1 MRHGLGVRRG
11 LCSASE
17 RVRVLIVGGG
27 PVGLYASSLLSS
39 YGVPSLLIDKQAAPS
54 PHPRAHMINA
64 RSMELLRQLGVEDEV
79 RSLTPPL
86 SEWSHFVY
94 TSSLHSAPI
103 ASQDHTATPEWRR
116 LLSCSSSLPAHL
128 SQPKLEAVLRAEAAR
143 RGGRMLDST
152 PLLSLKP
159 HATGVQAV
167 LGGEGGGRGV
177 EADHVLACDGAHSH
191 VRSLLGLELR
201 GPPTLVRFSSVHFSC
216 PPLEVPPAMLYFVF
230 NPSAVAVLVAH
241 NIQQGEWVAQI
252 PFFGREPSEAQCKAQ
267 LEACVG
273 EGVPLTLHSC
283 SAWGMKAKS
292 SAPGCRLPHHW
303 LRAAGGEVLSTHDAL
318 HSTSAPFTMP
328 NGRPPTLMLLVD
340 AQERSTWKH
349 ALLASRAKY
358 VSLVAVGRELSE
370 GDSSVLCDEE
380 GGWEEKRGVEP
391 SGALLVRPDGHVAWR
406 CRSLQPPRKTHAAEA
421 LAAALH
427 ALKWS

>member
-167 LGGEGGGRGV
+167 LGGEGGERVV

-252 PFFGREPSEAQCKAQ
+252 PFFGREPSEAECKAQ

-273 EGVPLTLHSC
+273 EGVSLTIHSC
-283 SAWGMKAKS
+283 SAWGMKAKVDHTAPLFS
-292 SAPGCRLPHHW
+292 PPPPPSTSPPLSLLSGGAAHECGKGAPARRCGASVPPRGSAGCEHRTVRRSQHL
-303 LRAAGGEVLSTHDAL
+303 LEAGSVGGGE
-318 HSTSAPFTMP
+318 
-328 NGRPPTLMLLVD
+328 
-340 AQERSTWKH
+340 
-349 ALLASRAKY
+349 
-358 VSLVAVGRELSE
+358 
-370 GDSSVLCDEE
+370 
-380 GGWEEKRGVEP
+380 GV
-391 SGALLVRPDGHVAWR
+391 
-406 CRSLQPPRKTHAAEA
+406 
-421 LAAALH
+421 
-427 ALKWS
+427 